1 MFSVGVGGAGGV
13 TAVVELVVVVQ
24 AVSTADAQPRENARR
39 EMPGARGRR
48 GSDEG
53 EGDDDFKKFSCD
65 AAGTGVG
72 SCSSHS
78 VKPSSNGAHDKT

>member
-1 MFSVGVGGAGGV
+1 MFSVGVGGV

-39 EMPGARGRR
+39 EMPGARG
-48 GSDEG
+48 SDEG
-53 EGDDDFKKFSCD
+53 EGGDDFKKFSSD
-65 AAGTGVG
+65 AAGTGVE